1 MTMSTGA
8 DSFYTHLLRL
18 LLHVAWS
25 DEEVDPVEA
34 RLLLGAARRW
44 NIPEEE
50 FQRIETC
57 LAQGQPIPVP
67 DMGLLRSRGPE
78 VLRVVRAL
86 IESDK
91 KVLPSEL
98 EMMGEIRSLLNL
110 PETA

>member
-1 MTMSTGA
+1 MSTGEDA
-8 DSFYTHLLRL
+8 FYTHLLRL

-44 NIPEEE
+44 KIPEEE

-57 LAQGQPIPVP
+57 LAQGQPMPVP
-67 DMGLLRSRGPE
+67 DLGLLRSRGLE

-91 KVLPSEL
+91 KVLPAEL